1 MRRLAVLASLLAAVA
16 ITGTASG
23 SLDRTPRDV
32 VEQALLKVR
41 PAPDVS
47 GLTNAGNRV
56 RVIVTL
62 DDPPLAA
69 ATFARRLPGFGSD
82 VKLNLASSF
91 SRSYLGR
98 LETAQTRAIAS
109 IRAEIPEATVSRRYQ
124 VLVNG
129 FAVSVPYERLPDLLE
144 VEVANRVYPSYS
156 YTLSLNRG
164 PSVLGTIAFSGL
176 TGARG
181 DGVKVAVVDD
191 GVDHE
196 HEFLDP
202 TGFSYPARVSER
214 NRRARPRRR

>member
-1 MRRLAVLASLLAAVA
+1 MRSLALLASLVAGIAV
-16 ITGTASG
+16 TGTASG

-32 VEQALLKVR
+32 VEQAMQKVR

-109 IRAEIPEATVSRRYQ
+109 IREEIPQARVSRRYQ

-129 FAVSVPYERLPDLLE
+129 FAVSVPVRAAAGPPRGRGREPRLSELLVHAQPE
-144 VEVANRVYPSYS
+144 PRTVGARHD
-156 YTLSLNRG
+156 R
-164 PSVLGTIAFSGL
+164 VLGA
-176 TGARG
+176 
-181 DGVKVAVVDD
+181 DG
-191 GVDHE
+191 
-196 HEFLDP
+196 
-202 TGFSYPARVSER
+202 
-214 NRRARPRRR
+214 RAR

>member
-1 MRRLAVLASLLAAVA
+1 MRRLALLASLLAAVA
-16 ITGTASG
+16 VTGTASG

-32 VEQALLKVR
+32 IEQALLDVR

-47 GLTNAGNRV
+47 EHRDRTAGNRV

-69 ATFARRLPGFGSD
+69 ATFARRLPGFGAD
-82 VKLNLASSF
+82 AKLNFSSSF

-98 LETAQTRAIAS
+98 LEAAQARAIAS
-109 IRAEIPEATVSRRYQ
+109 IREEIPEATVSRRYQ

-144 VEVANRVYPSYS
+144 VEAANRVYPSYS

-164 PSVLGTIAFSGL
+164 PSVLGTIPRS
-176 TGARG
+176 RG
-181 DGVKVAVVDD
+181 
-191 GVDHE
+191 
-196 HEFLDP
+196 
-202 TGFSYPARVSER
+202 
-214 NRRARPRRR
+214 